1 MEKKTNL
8 CMQTR
13 LLAQCMA
20 SPQFVGD
27 LYPFRHGTQGSRHL
41 CRSLGLRPCGLH
53 SKCLFPVYMPEWDA
67 VLMYVLYMHKS
78 STKNDPEVN
87 SGPYTGSQREVYIM
101 DTLYNY
107 CVILICVPCVSEET
121 FFVQFNVCTKGG
133 LVEPLG
139 PPCVQA

>member
-1 MEKKTNL
+1 VCAELQERLKSFTTLDDFKTDSMVREQVNANTLYNL
-8 CMQTR
+8 
-13 LLAQCMA
+13 
-20 SPQFVGD
+20 
-27 LYPFRHGTQGSRHL
+27 
-41 CRSLGLRPCGLH
+41 
-53 SKCLFPVYMPEWDA
+53 
-67 VLMYVLYMHKS
+67 HKS
-78 STKNDPEVN
+78 PANQAHMQS
-87 SGPYTGSQREVYIM
+87 SQREVYII